1 MADSVGKFSL
11 SKNESNDSCES
22 LSYEECRYSED
33 YLNVLAV
40 VVAVLEAGPFTEQFI
55 NEMLNWFSCGFNVNA
70 RR

>member
-11 SKNESNDSCES
+11 SKNESIDSYES

-33 YLNVLAV
+33 YLNVLLMS
-40 VVAVLEAGPFTEQFI
+40 AVLETSTFTEQFI
-55 NEMLNWFSCGFNVNA
+55 NEMLYWFSCGFNVNA